1 MSEKNKSDNSLL
13 WFTVVTVVVTVA
25 LVFVV
30 TGVLN
35 G

>member
-35 G
+35 S